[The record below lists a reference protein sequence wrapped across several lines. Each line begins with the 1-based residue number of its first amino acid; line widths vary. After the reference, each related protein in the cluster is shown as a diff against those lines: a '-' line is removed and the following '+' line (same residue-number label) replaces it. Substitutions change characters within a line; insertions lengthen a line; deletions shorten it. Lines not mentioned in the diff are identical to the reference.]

1 MSEDCFTYT
10 RTIAFGECDSARV
23 LYTPRAV
30 DFAVEAVESW
40 FDEIVGVSWS
50 ELVTVHRLEATILSM
65 ECDYLKPMTAGQ
77 TIRVQLRVV
86 DGAAGLLTVSALAE
100 RGPRELV
107 FRVRF
112 EICLSSLADRA
123 AVAIPAPFRE
133 SIRLYRLHC
142 GDQIAPDSA
151 AGPERE
157 TPGQS
162 AFPPAP
168 RQDAEIPFS
177 RKRRI
182 SYGEC
187 GLSGTMYLPRLIEC
201 AVERVG
207 EWYHSCLGIS
217 WLDQCVSGKGV
228 PFVNIRCDSLRPL
241 RAGETVRMLVRVPRL
256 GTASIGYQVVGYDDE
271 GVPCFSLRLAG
282 CYITE
287 CDGAYSVL
295 PFPEEM
301 RGRIREYQKSC

>member
-30 DFAVEAVESW
+30 DFAVEAIESW

-50 ELVTVHRLEATILSM
+50 ELVTTHGLEATFLSM

-77 TIRVQLRVV
+77 TIRVQVRVV
-86 DGAAGLLTVSALAE
+86 DCGADLLTVSAHAE
-100 RGPRELV
+100 RAPGELV

-112 EICLSSLADRA
+112 EICLTALADRA
-123 AVAIPAPFRE
+123 AVAIPAEFRE
-133 SIRLYRLHC
+133 NIRLYRLRC
-142 GDQIAPDSA
+142 GDSIPPDSA
-151 AGPERE
+151 TERE
-157 TPGQS
+157 RATPG
-162 AFPPAP
+162 AAAYPPAP

-187 GLSGTMYLPRLIEC
+187 VASGTMYLPRLIEC

-207 EWYHSCLGIS
+207 EWYQSCLGIS
-217 WLDQCVSGKGV
+217 WLDQCASGKGV
-228 PFVNIRCDSLRPL
+228 PFVNIRCDCLRPL
-241 RAGETVRMLVRVPRL
+241 RAGQTVRMLVRVPRL
-256 GTASIGYQVVGYDDE
+256 GTASIGYQVVGYDDA
-271 GVPCFSLRLAG
+271 GVPCFTLRLSG
-282 CYITE
+282 CYTTE
-287 CDGAYSVL
+287 QGGSYLVL

>member
-50 ELVTVHRLEATILSM
+50 QLVTIHGLEATFLSM

-77 TIRVQLRVV
+77 TIRVQVRVV
-86 DGAAGLLTVSALAE
+86 DSTTELLTVSAQAE
-100 RGPRELV
+100 RTSGEPV

-112 EICLSSLADRA
+112 EICLTNLADRTS
-123 AVAIPAPFRE
+123 VPIPDLFRE
-133 SIRLYRLHC
+133 SVRQYRLRC
-142 GDQIAPDSA
+142 GDAIAPEPA
-151 AGPERE
+151 AGRERE
-157 TPGQS
+157 MPGAA

-168 RQDAEIPFS
+168 CQDAEIPFS

-187 GLSGTMYLPRLIEC
+187 VASGPMSLPRLIEC

-207 EWYHSCLGIS
+207 EWYQSCLGIS

-228 PFVNIRCDSLRPL
+228 PFVNIRCDCLRPL
-241 RAGETVRMLVRVPRL
+241 RAGQTVRMLVRVPRL
-256 GTASIGYQVVGYDDE
+256 GTASIGYQVVGYDDA
-271 GVPCFSLRLAG
+271 GVPCFALRLSG

-287 CDGAYSVL
+287 RGGSYVVL